1 LFTLSL
7 VGAHLSRLA
16 EDLILFGSSEFAFV
30 KYGDSFSTG
39 SSMMP
44 QKRNPD
50 ALELARGSSARML
63 GDLVA
68 LLATIKGLPSGYN
81 KDLQEDK
88 RSLFD
93 ATDGMALLLPAV
105 TGSLEA
111 LTFDVARMKA
121 DVTSTMMATDLA
133 DYLVRKRVT
142 FRDAHGAVGRLVRE
156 AEETRC
162 ELGALPFA
170 SFRAAHGE
178 FDIDVMS
185 ELSPA
190 ASLANREIDGGTGP
204 KAVSRQLLAAKA
216 AVRANI

>member
-1 LFTLSL
+1 MLFALAL

-16 EDLILFGSSEFAFV
+16 EDLILFGSSEFGFV
-30 KYGDSFSTG
+30 RYGDAFSTG

-88 RSLFD
+88 RTLFD
-93 ATDGMALLLPAV
+93 AADGMALLLPAV
-105 TGSLEA
+105 AGSVEA
-111 LTFDVARMKA
+111 LTFDVDRMRA
-121 DVTSTMMATDLA
+121 AVTSTMMATDLA

-142 FRDAHGAVGRLVRE
+142 FREAHGAVGQLVRE
-156 AEETRC
+156 AEEKSV
-162 ELGALPFA
+162 ELSALPLQLVH
-170 SFRAAHGE
+170 S
-178 FDIDVMS
+178 
-185 ELSPA
+185 SP
-190 ASLANREIDGGTGP
+190 R
-204 KAVSRQLLAAKA
+204 R
-216 AVRANI
+216 VRP